1 MSKFIPNDYQLKVW
15 LVECQNSGVQL
26 NSVFILL
33 ACLSFSIY
41 YLLLQVTAELHSS
54 SCTCFWITDWLKGEK
69 KKEQSPT
76 SFLLSG
82 SGEILIHMIV
92 YHASYTAAALLTQHH
107 LSPAV
112 LSKCL
117 FSVSH
122 LKYCLAFCSPSP
134 VFPLN
139 SIILKTN
146 ASCRK
151 KHHSCWEHHPL

>member
-1 MSKFIPNDYQLKVW
+1 MV
-15 LVECQNSGVQL
+15 SGMPEQW
-26 NSVFILL
+26 S
-33 ACLSFSIY
+33 
-41 YLLLQVTAELHSS
+41 TAEFSLYPSCLLVFFHLLSIVTGYCWVAQLFLHSFLDYRL
-54 SCTCFWITDWLKGEK
+54 TQGRKK

-117 FSVSH
+117 FSISH

>member
-1 MSKFIPNDYQLKVW
+1 MIINWRYGYWNARTAEYSWIQSLSF
-15 LVECQNSGVQL
+15 
-26 NSVFILL
+26 LL
-33 ACLSFSIY
+33 ACLFPFIIY
-41 YLLLQVTAELHSS
+41 CYRLLL
-54 SCTCFWITDWLKGEK
+54 SCTALPALVSGLQIDSREKK

-82 SGEILIHMIV
+82 SGEILIHMMV
-92 YHASYTAAALLTQHH
+92 YHASYTAVALLTQHH